1 MVYKQINLVWRKLMA
16 FSEIFKDNN
25 DWNEKNILGFI
36 SFTVMCLYALLD
48 LLTGL
53 LDLPLALHEYIYNS
67 FIWITLG
74 SFGIGGLEKF
84 SGTERAKVDQ
94 RSNGNKQLL
103 NGWHINQNRLY

>member
-1 MVYKQINLVWRKLMA
+1 MA
-16 FSEIFKDNN
+16 FSEIFKDDN

-36 SFTVMCLYALLD
+36 SFTVMCLYAVLD

-53 LDLPLALHEYIYNS
+53 FGWGLALHEYIYES

-84 SGTERAKVDQ
+84 SGSERDKVNQ
-94 RSNGNKQLL
+94 RSP
-103 NGWHINQNRLY
+103 REEP